1 MDNRSGII
9 FKNGKPFKVV
19 SIGEKYNCYFVSLKE
34 GKVVEEKL
42 EKLILK

>member
-1 MDNRSGII
+1 MDNNVGII

-19 SIGEKYNCYFVSLKE
+19 SIDEKHNCYFVSLKK

-42 EKLILK
+42 ETIILK